1 MELRHIRSFAAIACE
16 GNISR
21 AAKKLG
27 ISQPAL
33 SKQLGELEADLGQVL
48 IERGARTVRLTAKG
62 EVFRKRAGEIL
73 SLVNCTVRE
82 VTCAASKLSGR
93 ITIGAAETFGFARIA
108 AALRDL
114 QRKNPAV
121 SFQLVSGNAEDLAGR
136 IQKGTLDLAVLIG
149 PDRLEGCETLPLN
162 VCHELG
168 LVLPKDDPLAKKKGV
183 APSDLLGRSLLL
195 PRRLRLSSEL
205 AGWAGYDVARLNVV
219 GTFNLLYNAAHAVAE
234 GVGAA
239 LSFDGLIPEMLTQ
252 KIVFRPLVP
261 TVYGS
266 AYLAWKENA
275 ELPPAAAELVR
286 LVRARVKECV
296 ELEDF
301 GKGGKEKITKSAE
314 RFTKQK

>member
-1 MELRHIRSFAAIACE
+1 MELRHIRNFAVIARE

-21 AAKKLG
+21 AAKRLG

-33 SKQLGELEADLGQVL
+33 SKQLGELEASLGQTL

-62 EVFRKRAGEIL
+62 EIFRKRADEIL

-93 ITIGAAETFGFARIA
+93 LTIGAAETFDFARVA
-108 AALRDL
+108 AALRGL

-136 IQKGTLDLAVLIG
+136 VQKGELDLALLLG
-149 PDRLEGCETLPLN
+149 PGRLDGCETLPLN

-168 LVLPKDDPLAKKKGV
+168 LVLRRDDPLARKKSV
-183 APSDLLGRSLLL
+183 APDDLLDRPLLL
-195 PRRLRLSSEL
+195 PRRFRMAAEL
-205 AGWAGYDVARLNVV
+205 AGWAGYDARRLNVV

-239 LSFDGLIPEMLTQ
+239 VSIDGLFPEMLA
-252 KIVFRPLVP
+252 KRLAFRPLAP
-261 TVYGS
+261 AFYS
-266 AYLAWKENA
+266 EAYLAWKEGVPLA
-275 ELPPAAAELVR
+275 PAAAELVR
-286 LVRARVKECV
+286 LVRGRVKECADIDDFASAV
-296 ELEDF
+296 ESS
-301 GKGGKEKITKSAE
+301 T
-314 RFTKQK
+314 QKHRE

>member
-239 LSFDGLIPEMLTQ
+239 LSFDGLIPEMLAS

-261 TVYGS
+261 VVYGS
-266 AYLAWKENA
+266 AYLTWKENA

-286 LVRARVKECV
+286 LVRAQAKVCV

-301 GKGGKEKITKSAE
+301 GKGGKEKITKSTE

>member
-239 LSFDGLIPEMLTQ
+239 LSFDGLIPEMLAS

-261 TVYGS
+261 AVYGS

-286 LVRARVKECV
+286 LVRAQAKVCV

-301 GKGGKEKITKSAE
+301 GKGGKEKTTKSAE
-314 RFTKQK
+314 RFPKQK

>member
-121 SFQLVSGNAEDLAGR
+121 SFQLFSGNAEDLAGR

-239 LSFDGLIPEMLTQ
+239 LSFDGLIPEMLAS

-261 TVYGS
+261 AVYGS
-266 AYLAWKENA
+266 AYLAWKENV

-286 LVRARVKECV
+286 LVRAQAKVCV

-301 GKGGKEKITKSAE
+301 GKGGKEKTTKSAE
-314 RFTKQK
+314 RFPKQK